1 MRSLSIIGA
10 GRVGSALAISLPS
23 DQFEVRNLIFRGGGH
38 LDAVRPALNRGINVV
53 AADEFEGGEED
64 ILIFAVQDTNIR
76 TAADWAAGNFDRV
89 KCAFHTSGAHQSSLL
104 DSLKINGAAVGSIH
118 PLVSISD
125 PTLGRDLFRGTYFCI
140 EGENEAVITAKQIVE
155 GLGGIPF
162 AIDSAFKTLYHAA
175 AVTACGH
182 LVALLDTSFEM
193 MNICGLEREEAKRIL
208 LPLVTST
215 IGNISRQETAKAMTG
230 TFARADLETFSKHVA
245 AINEHC
251 SEEIMEIY
259 LLLGERALQL
269 AAEQGTSPDRV
280 ESMRS
285 KVAFARSKL
294 R

>member
-1 MRSLSIIGA
+1 MRSVSIIGA
-10 GRVGSALAISLPS
+10 GRVGSALASSLPS
-23 DQFEVRNLIFRGGGH
+23 DQVKVRNLVFRGVGH
-38 LDAVRPALNRGINVV
+38 PEAVRLTLGENINIVSS
-53 AADEFEGGEED
+53 AEFNGGDEE
-64 ILIFAVQDTNIR
+64 ILIIAVQDANIR
-76 TAADWAAGNFDRV
+76 SAAEWASERFDRI
-89 KCAFHTSGAHQSSLL
+89 KYAFHTSGANQSSLL
-104 DSLKINGAAVGSIH
+104 ESLKSNGASIGSIH

-125 PTLGRDLFRGTYFCI
+125 PLSGSQIFRGTYFCL
-140 EGENEAVITAKQIVE
+140 EGETDAVTTATEIVE

-182 LVALLDTSFEM
+182 LVALLDASFEM
-193 MNICGLEREEAKRIL
+193 MKTCGLEPEEAKRIL
-208 LPLVTST
+208 LPLVSST
-215 IGNISRQETAKAMTG
+215 ISNLTRQETAKAMTG

-269 AAEQGTSPDRV
+269 AARQGTSPDRV

>member
-1 MRSLSIIGA
+1 
-10 GRVGSALAISLPS
+10 
-23 DQFEVRNLIFRGGGH
+23 